1 MDYSADYKNRLSLT
15 SEIMI
20 IFFLG
25 GVSLT
30 NYVNA
35 DNQNPGVF
43 PIDSKPYGHSYSEW
57 SAKWYQ
63 WIMSIPAKDNPR
75 LDPTGEKCSVAQSD
89 QNVWFLAQTPTG
101 PVQRHCIIPP
111 GKAILV
117 PLLTGQCDYLS
128 DPTVRTETDLRKCAF
143 SGIQGA
149 TISATLDSTT
159 MKNLERYRVKSPLFD
174 LTIPVDNPFGNQGPT
189 GTSKAVVDGYFLML
203 EPLSAGRHTL
213 RFSASIVD
221 NPTLGTF
228 SYAIDVKYDIEV
240 K

>member
-1 MDYSADYKNRLSLT
+1 
-15 SEIMI
+15 MI
-20 IFFLG
+20 IFFL

-35 DNQNPGVF
+35 DDINPGVF
-43 PIDSKPYGHSYSEW
+43 PINSKPYGLTYGEW
-57 SAKWYQ
+57 AAKWWQ

-75 LDPTGEKCSVAQSD
+75 LDITGEKCSVAQSD
-89 QNVWFLAQTPTG
+89 QNVWFLAQTPSG
-101 PVQRHCIIPP
+101 PVQRDCIIPP

-117 PLLTGQCDYLS
+117 PLLTGECDYLS
-128 DPTVRTETDLRKCAF
+128 DPTVRTETDLRRCAF

-149 TISATLDSTT
+149 TIRATLDGTN

-174 LTIPVDNPFGNQGPT
+174 LTIPSDNSFGSQGST
-189 GTSKAVVDGYFLML
+189 GTTKAVADGYYLML
-203 EPLSAGRHTL
+203 EPLSIGRHTL

-228 SYAIDVKYDIEV
+228 SYASDVKYNIEV